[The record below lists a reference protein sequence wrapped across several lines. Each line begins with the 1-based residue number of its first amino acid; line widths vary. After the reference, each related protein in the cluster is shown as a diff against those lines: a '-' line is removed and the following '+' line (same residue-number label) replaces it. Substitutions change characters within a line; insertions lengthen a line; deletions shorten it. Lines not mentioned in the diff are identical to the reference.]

1 MKFKQ
6 LALASSICA
15 LIAGGTGIANAAI
28 PGIPGEALLVP
39 LVLTGANDVL
49 GVETYVGLTVPQTL
63 GTDQLINVY
72 TAPHTSSAN
81 VITTQQ
87 PVPYRAGATA
97 PEIFWTLYDEESK
110 KVQDGRCEVSS
121 GDMVVWTTDPA
132 LRALQQAQTSQIAQ
146 AGVQGVPSS
155 ICGPTNRT
163 RFGYVV
169 FQTMPGADGQD
180 ADFAFAG
187 DATIAAAP
195 LLATTF
201 SVPVMPMADGA
212 DPVGQT
218 TPLLYNEVVAGGNP
232 GDLVA
237 ASPLAVAPILAGIR
251 MNDADQ
257 IQEDV
262 VVQAPIQGPRAGS
275 GMSLHVF
282 WFDRNDTNRVASLNI
297 WDDQEGTCS
306 DTYPLPRE
314 VNLALYNASSA
325 AIREFTPPTWININ
339 GITPNV
345 DQSVVDLI
353 SVIKPPLFGYTDR
366 QYCAPDYW
374 TARAL
379 NVPFL
384 WGGALAGYVEYT
396 IPEIGEPAATGF
408 VNSAA
413 VAFNLQEGPF
423 GPGEWSSHMS
433 LDRGKH

>member
-39 LVLTGANDVL
+39 LVLTGAADVA
-49 GVETYVGLTVPQTL
+49 GVETYVGLTVPQTI

-72 TAPHTSSAN
+72 TAPHTTQAN
-81 VITTQQ
+81 VITTQVPQ
-87 PVPYRAGATA
+87 PYRAGATA

-121 GDMVVWTTDPA
+121 GDMVLWTTDPA
-132 LRALQQAQTSQIAQ
+132 VRTLQQQQTSQIAQ
-146 AGVQGVPSS
+146 AGVQNVPSS

-180 ADFAFAG
+180 ADFAFAA
-187 DATIAAAP
+187 DATIASAP
-195 LLATTF
+195 LLGTTF

-212 DPVGQT
+212 DPAGQT

-232 GDLVA
+232 GDLRPE
-237 ASPLAVAPILAGIR
+237 SPIAVAPILAGIR
-251 MNDADQ
+251 MNDADGL
-257 IQEDV
+257 QEDV
-262 VVQAPIQGPRAGS
+262 VIQAPIQGPLAGS

-282 WFDRNDTNRVASLNI
+282 WFDRNDANRVADLNI
-297 WDDQEGTCS
+297 WDDQEGVCS

-314 VNLALYNASSA
+314 VNLALYNASVPPIA
-325 AIREFTPPTWININ
+325 AFTPANWGNLPL
-339 GITPNV
+339 ITPNV

-353 SVIKPPLFGYTDR
+353 SVVKPPLFGYADR

-374 TARAL
+374 AARVL
-379 NVPFL
+379 NAPFL
-384 WGGALAGYVEYT
+384 WNGALAGYVEYT
-396 IPEIGEPAATGF
+396 LDEIGEPASPGW

-423 GPGEWSSHMS
+423 GIGEWTSHMS